1 MAWAIQLIKDL
12 CASKFYGKVII
23 TFNCGRPVHAEKQI
37 SILPPEDK
45 TIN

>member
-23 TFNCGRPVHAEKQI
+23 TFNGGKPVHVEKHI
-37 SILPPEDK
+37 SLLPPEESK
-45 TIN
+45 